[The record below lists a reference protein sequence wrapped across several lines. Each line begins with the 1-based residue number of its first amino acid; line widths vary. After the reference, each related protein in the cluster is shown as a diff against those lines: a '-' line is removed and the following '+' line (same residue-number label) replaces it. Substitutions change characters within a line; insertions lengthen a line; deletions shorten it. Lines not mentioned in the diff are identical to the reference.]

1 MARKLPKSAPAGGK
15 PAKPAPAAGSKPA
28 KEAAEQAD
36 RVRSGAAAEERRL
49 LHEAAWRRMFGK
61 IGGQNPYTR

>member
-1 MARKLPKSAPAGGK
+1 MARKPTKSAHAGGK
-15 PAKPAPAAGSKPA
+15 PAKA
-28 KEAAEQAD
+28 AAEQAD

-61 IGGQNPYTR
+61 ISGHNPYTR